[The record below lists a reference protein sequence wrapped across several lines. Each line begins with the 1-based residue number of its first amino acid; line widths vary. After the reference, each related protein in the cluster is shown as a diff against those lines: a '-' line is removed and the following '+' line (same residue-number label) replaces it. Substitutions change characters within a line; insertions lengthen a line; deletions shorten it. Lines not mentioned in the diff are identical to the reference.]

1 MKAVGRLRESGVDA
15 GIYIMPVLPGI
26 TDRPEQLEPLVK
38 AAADAGAS
46 RVAACALRLRS
57 TARKRY
63 LPFIEQEFPEL
74 ADRYRATYSRGHKVG
89 EEYCAGLHRYF
100 TKLCARYGVAFG
112 YQNPSDEP
120 DVGSPT
126 SEVEQLVLG
135 F

>member
-1 MKAVGRLRESGVDA
+1 MKAVARLREYGVDA
-15 GIYIMPVLPGI
+15 GINIMPVLPGI

-38 AAADAGAS
+38 AAAGAGAS

-89 EEYCAGLHRYF
+89 EEYSEGLKRYF
-100 TKLCARYGVAFG
+100 TKLCARHGVAFG
-112 YQNPSDEP
+112 YQNPTEDAESREP
-120 DVGSPT
+120 EAES
-126 SEVEQLVLG
+126 QLVLG

>member
-1 MKAVGRLRESGVDA
+1 M
-15 GIYIMPVLPGI
+15 
-26 TDRPEQLEPLVK
+26 K

-63 LPFIEQEFPEL
+63 LPFIEQEFPHL

-89 EEYCAGLHRYF
+89 DEYAFGLKRYF
-100 TKLCARYGVAFG
+100 TKLCSRFGMAFG
-112 YQNPSDEP
+112 YQNPADPETGPETEP
-120 DVGSPT
+120 EPQMVF
-126 SEVEQLVLG
+126 E